1 MQNTLIICFAC
12 RQRLSIEMMTFP
24 SFQITEVWTNTIG
37 YISFALTKDS
47 PYRVFMNRA
56 IKKLQES
63 RKIEKIRKKW
73 AIPQPDCS
81 PNQEIAPLGIE
92 KVISLMFIMVVGIL
106 LSFILMF
113 SEKIIHFKGSKNL
126 SQNILNNE
134 GNQMKLK
141 EIKRLLASKRKTD
154 MKILSLL
161 KE

>member
-1 MQNTLIICFAC
+1 MIFCFAC
-12 RQRLSIEMMTFP
+12 WQRLSIEMLNFA
-24 SFQITEVWTNTIG
+24 SFQITEVWTKTIG

-92 KVISLMFIMVVGIL
+92 KVISLMFIIVVGIL

-113 SEKIIHFKGSKNL
+113 SEKIIYYNGSKN
-126 SQNILNNE
+126 ILDKE
-134 GNQMKLK
+134 CNQIKLK
-141 EIKRLLASKRKTD
+141 EIKKLLASKRKTD
-154 MKILSLL
+154 IKILSLL